1 MLSTYYIY
9 YIVTTYYVVNG
20 ITIIDYLHN
29 DNSHNS
35 GNAWYIATVCP
46 IVKGVYC
53 VCAPC
58 YRATRRYLYATGL
71 GNGFGNAHAL
81 TLYALAVIVW
91 VWDSFGVC
99 PFPCSP
105 QKKYVFSGM
114 LNFVGEPDRRYPHRV
129 ESRWLASS
137 CQFPL
142 MGLMPCPCGGA
153 FFCLYCPTWIGG
165 CK

>member
-1 MLSTYYIY
+1 M
-9 YIVTTYYVVNG
+9 
-20 ITIIDYLHN
+20 
-29 DNSHNS
+29 
-35 GNAWYIATVCP
+35 
-46 IVKGVYC
+46 C
-53 VCAPC
+53 VRHAMRRTM
-58 YRATRRYLYATGL
+58 RAIRYWLGQRVRRELTMRER
-71 GNGFGNAHAL
+71 AHA
-81 TLYALAVIVW
+81 VIDW
-91 VWDSFGVC
+91 VWDSLGVC
-99 PFPCSP
+99 PIRFLH